1 MKKLVVMVIALGLTF
16 GASAQYKRTGPRNVR
31 PGKTVIVR
39 TYPRISPFYGFGR
52 GFYGYAPLYGYPP
65 FGYGF
70 NYGFN
75 GYMPPNRPTKLD
87 LEVEDIKNEYQD
99 RIRSVRLADDLSRRE
114 KRQKVQELK
123 SMRDKLINETRKNY
137 YKSDS
142 RV

>member
-1 MKKLVVMVIALGLTF
+1 MKKLVVMVIALGLVF

-39 TYPRISPFYGFGR
+39 TYPSISPFYGYGR
-52 GFYGYAPLYGYPP
+52 GYYGYSPLYGYSP

-70 NYGFN
+70 NN
-75 GYMPPNRPTKLD
+75 GYMPQNKPTKLD

-99 RIRSVRLADDLSRRE
+99 RIKSVRLADDLSRKE

-123 SMRDKLINETRKNY
+123 SMRDKLITETKKNY

>member
-1 MKKLVVMVIALGLTF
+1 MKKLVVMVIALGLVF

-39 TYPRISPFYGFGR
+39 TYPSISPFYGYGR
-52 GFYGYAPLYGYPP
+52 GYYGYSPLYGYSP

-70 NYGFN
+70 NN
-75 GYMPPNRPTKLD
+75 GYMPQNRPTKLD

-99 RIRSVRLADDLSRRE
+99 RIKSVRLADDLSRKE
-114 KRQKVQELK
+114 KRQKVHELK
-123 SMRDKLINETRKNY
+123 SMRDRLITETKKNY